1 MRHLRPDY
9 AARGEA
15 FLDAEN
21 TSGAGAEVSSCTD
34 LQCSILRSI
43 FGLWSLVGLWSFSR
57 RCPALGARCF
67 DALGIILRRCAS

>member
-57 RCPALGARCF
+57 CPALGAWRF
-67 DALGIILRRCAS
+67 DALRMFFRRCSS